1 MMAPMVATL
10 EGVRAVNVAPLNCA
24 GPNACDIVSVYT
36 SVFWIAMV
44 VLVIVGGLLV
54 YAALR
59 FRRTD
64 DREPAQVHGNPRLEI
79 LWTAVPL
86 VIVSFLFVRT
96 TLRMDYVRN
105 GPPPQQTIQV
115 TGIQWAWSF
124 KYPNGK
130 TSITR
135 LTIPV
140 GQVVRL
146 QVTSKDVLHS
156 FWVPRLGGQIYA
168 KPGYQNSGWIEAS
181 QPGQYLGQCNELC
194 GINHFSM
201 LLEVDAVSDA
211 DYQAFLSGA
220 APPGAAA
227 EKVTGIQWA
236 WSFKYPNGKT
246 SITKLTIP
254 VGQVVRL
261 QVTSKDVLHSFW
273 VPRLGGQIYAKPG
286 YQNSGWIEASQPG
299 QYLGQC
305 NELCGLNHFSMLLEV
320 DAVSDADYQAF
331 LSGAAP
337 PGAAA
342 EKVTGVPAGVNVG
355 ETDALKFEPT
365 TATAKIGD
373 VIQWKNNGSL
383 VHNVVFDNNQLPS
396 SDPMNQGDT
405 FEVKFTKPG
414 TYSYVCKFHEASNM
428 RGTITV
434 TGG

>member
-1 MMAPMVATL
+1 MMTPLVATL
-10 EGVRAVNVAPLNCA
+10 VGVPAVSVTPLDCA

-105 GPPPQQTIQV
+105 GPPPQQTVQV

-130 TSITR
+130 TSIST

-140 GQVVRL
+140 GQVIRL

-168 KPGYQNSGWIEAS
+168 KPGFQNSGWIEAS
-181 QPGQYLGQCNELC
+181 QPGMY
-194 GINHFSM
+194 
-201 LLEVDAVSDA
+201 
-211 DYQAFLSGA
+211 Y
-220 APPGAAA
+220 
-227 EKVTGIQWA
+227 
-236 WSFKYPNGKT
+236 
-246 SITKLTIP
+246 
-254 VGQVVRL
+254 
-261 QVTSKDVLHSFW
+261 
-273 VPRLGGQIYAKPG
+273 
-286 YQNSGWIEASQPG
+286 
-299 QYLGQC
+299 GQC
-305 NELCGLNHFSMLLEV
+305 NELCGLYHFSMTLQV
-320 DAVSDADYQAF
+320 NAVSAEQYQAF
-331 LSGAAP
+331 LSGAP
-337 PGAAA
+337 PPGGAAA
-342 EKVTGVPAGVNVG
+342 EKVTGVPAAVNVG
-355 ETDALKFEPT
+355 QTDALKFVPGT
-365 TATAKIGD
+365 VTAKVGD
-373 VIQWKNNGSL
+373 VIEWKNNGSL
-383 VHNVVFDNNQLPS
+383 VHNVVFDNGQVPS
-396 SDPMNQGDT
+396 SETMNQGDT
-405 FEVKFTKPG
+405 FEVKFTRAG
-414 TYSYVCKFHEASNM
+414 TYSYVCKFHEANNM

>member
-1 MMAPMVATL
+1 MMTLLVATL
-10 EGVRAVNVAPLNCA
+10 VGVPAVSVTPLDCA
-24 GPNACDIVSVYT
+24 GPNACDIISVYT

-64 DREPAQVHGNPRLEI
+64 DREPAQVHGNPRLEL

-86 VIVSFLFVRT
+86 VIVSFLFIRT

-130 TSITR
+130 TSIST

-168 KPGYQNSGWIEAS
+168 KPGFQNSGWIEAS
-181 QPGQYLGQCNELC
+181 QPGTY
-194 GINHFSM
+194 
-201 LLEVDAVSDA
+201 
-211 DYQAFLSGA
+211 Y
-220 APPGAAA
+220 
-227 EKVTGIQWA
+227 
-236 WSFKYPNGKT
+236 
-246 SITKLTIP
+246 
-254 VGQVVRL
+254 
-261 QVTSKDVLHSFW
+261 
-273 VPRLGGQIYAKPG
+273 
-286 YQNSGWIEASQPG
+286 
-299 QYLGQC
+299 GQC
-305 NELCGLNHFSMLLEV
+305 NELCGLYHFSMTLQV
-320 DAVSDADYQAF
+320 DAVSADQYQAF
-331 LSGAAP
+331 LSGAP
-337 PGAAA
+337 PPGGAAA
-342 EKVTGVPAGVNVG
+342 EKVTGVPAAVNVG
-355 ETDALKFEPT
+355 QTDALKFVPGT
-365 TATAKIGD
+365 VTAKVGD

-383 VHNVVFDNNQLPS
+383 VHNVVFDNSQVPS
-396 SDPMNQGDT
+396 SETMNQGDT
-405 FEVKFTKPG
+405 FEVKFTKAG
-414 TYSYVCKFHEASNM
+414 TYSYVCKFHEANNM

>member
-1 MMAPMVATL
+1 MMTLLVATL
-10 EGVRAVNVAPLNCA
+10 VGVPAVSVTPLDCA
-24 GPNACDIVSVYT
+24 GPNACDIISVDT

-64 DREPAQVHGNPRLEI
+64 DREPAQVHGNPRLEL

-86 VIVSFLFVRT
+86 VIVSFLFIRT

-115 TGIQWAWSF
+115 
-124 KYPNGK
+124 
-130 TSITR
+130 
-135 LTIPV
+135 

-146 QVTSKDVLHS
+146 QVTSRDVLHS

-194 GINHFSM
+194 G
-201 LLEVDAVSDA
+201 V
-211 DYQAFLSGA
+211 
-220 APPGAAA
+220 
-227 EKVTGIQWA
+227 
-236 WSFKYPNGKT
+236 
-246 SITKLTIP
+246 
-254 VGQVVRL
+254 
-261 QVTSKDVLHSFW
+261 
-273 VPRLGGQIYAKPG
+273 
-286 YQNSGWIEASQPG
+286 
-299 QYLGQC
+299 
-305 NELCGLNHFSMLLEV
+305 NHFSMLLEV

-355 ETDALKFEPT
+355 ETDALKFEPAS
-365 TATAKIGD
+365 ATAKVGD
-373 VIQWKNNGSL
+373 V
-383 VHNVVFDNNQLPS
+383 
-396 SDPMNQGDT
+396 
-405 FEVKFTKPG
+405 
-414 TYSYVCKFHEASNM
+414 
-428 RGTITV
+428 
-434 TGG
+434 